1 MTRRLEDLIADERP
15 EIVEAAQ
22 AKADAMLFDLR
33 LAQLREQANLTQEKI
48 AQMMQVMQ
56 PTVAG
61 FEKSGQDL
69 RLSSL
74 KRYVEAIGGR
84 VRLDIELPDGS
95 HHGFPIGVTSLGR
108 RADQVDDRPTA
119 DTSDSE

>member
-22 AKADAMLFDLR
+22 READDMLFDLR
-33 LAQLREQANLTQEKI
+33 LAELREQANLTQEKI
-48 AQMMQVMQ
+48 AQALQVTQ

-74 KRYVEAIGGR
+74 KRYIEAIGGR

-95 HHGFPIGVTSLGR
+95 HHDFPIGVTPASR
-108 RADQVDDRPTA
+108 RSDKVDEPPTA
-119 DTSDSE
+119 DTSNHE